1 MITVMS
7 YLDIIDWLEQSSL
20 IYDLLLWHISD
31 PWNRLVVSRS
41 ELSIEI
47 GNSVVHI
54 LVVVKLSYI

>member
-20 IYDLLLWHISD
+20 IYGLLLWHISD

-47 GNSVVHI
+47 GNSVVHN